1 MVDVYGG
8 AIDFPIIEIHSKKT
22 VIIESM
28 KNFILRILY
37 KSQKNLPYNDYL
49 FTKVVT
55 FCPLHFDE
63 DKTITSG
70 IEKIFK
76 YRKKR
81 NIRIR
86 FIGDANPK
94 TRDPRKR
101 EFTVSASRTK
111 ISRYHSK
118 W

>member
-49 FTKVVT
+49 LTKVVT

-63 DKTITSG
+63 DKMITLA
-70 IEKIFK
+70 KVFD
-76 YRKKR
+76 
-81 NIRIR
+81 NIIL
-86 FIGDANPK
+86 K
-94 TRDPRKR
+94 
-101 EFTVSASRTK
+101 EE
-111 ISRYHSK
+111 YHK
-118 W
+118 FYNEVQI